1 MGGLGASGRLPASAR
16 RYRRFA
22 RHARRFSRLRGGGQG
37 AQTGAMPA
45 LLIALI
51 LLLPWPALAD
61 GLAILP
67 IKMLDTSHEAQDQ
80 RPDHARRLDLMAGVL
95 AQEMQG
101 RLIASDAIA
110 AACPRETAECL
121 MAMLRKD
128 EADQGLFIVVQ
139 KSSTLILQAFAS
151 LVDVK
156 SGKLILHQEF
166 SFRGDNDEA
175 WRRAGQFLARQ
186 LREDG

>member
-1 MGGLGASGRLPASAR
+1 
-16 RYRRFA
+16 
-22 RHARRFSRLRGGGQG
+22 
-37 AQTGAMPA
+37 MPA

-67 IKMLDTSHEAQDQ
+67 IKMLDTSHELRDQ
-80 RPDHARRLDLMAGVL
+80 RPDHVRRLELMAGVL

-151 LVDVK
+151 LVDVPT
-156 SGKLILHQEF
+156 GRLVLHKEL

-175 WRRAGQFLARQ
+175 WRRAGHFMAAQ
-186 LREDG
+186 LRDGG